1 LGRANQGTHM
11 ETPKSCL
18 TRFDRIPTRKGT
30 RPSTICGPLHIQCS
44 GSGDTKYVRG
54 LITEVLTWP
63 HVESTPPVVS
73 SPDLISIHLK
83 QAQGA
88 TPSSAATAVK
98 EFAKVYLEAPAIY
111 LTLPLVTAHWAIL
124 HGWAEPH
131 YLASHG
137 LMPAGTVLLYTPRD
151 ESELEVCHFHFSRA
165 YEYARESV
173 EKKQPTTLSSPP
185 NASIFAFRESSASS

>member
-1 LGRANQGTHM
+1 MLAG
-11 ETPKSCL
+11 
-18 TRFDRIPTRKGT
+18 FDRIPTRNGK

-54 LITEVLTWP
+54 LITEVLTWS
-63 HVESTPPVVS
+63 HVESTPPAVA
-73 SPDLISIHLK
+73 SPDLISIYWR
-83 QAQGA
+83 QAQ
-88 TPSSAATAVK
+88 AASAVK
-98 EFAKVYLEAPAIY
+98 EFAKVYVEAPAIY

-151 ESELEVCHFHFSRA
+151 ESELKVCHFHFSRA
-165 YEYARESV
+165 YEYARESG
-173 EKKQPTTLSSPP
+173 EKKQPTTLSSAPGIIVT
-185 NASIFAFRESSASS
+185 NHGTNTER